1 MALASSGGVVNLS
14 AGVAAGRGDIGLIG
28 EQCNVPS
35 LVADGACMS
44 LCWSMCSKSR

>member
-14 AGVAAGRGDIGLIG
+14 AGRGDIGLIG

-44 LCWSMCSKSR
+44 LCWSVCSKSR